1 MFHFEISRL
10 NAEAPENIP
19 TVLSTRDRSHL
30 SIDELKL
37 LASRNI
43 QSILVTLDVSQY
55 EILPLKDAHPANPI
69 MRPDEAFTPD
79 MSVTP
84 ETSQIDIE

>member
-55 EILPLKDAHPANPI
+55 ERLPLKKAHPANPI
-69 MRPDEAFTPD
+69 MRPDETFTPD